1 MPPPDKKSPAEG
13 SQPIGKIL
21 KIPIGGF
28 TGGGIPVPDDPS
40 QQNNATSN
48 LAQPEIIMLSDFK
61 SLTKDDGNYT
71 WSSKDFYL
79 GNDGKKKIYENMSL
93 EGLYFDF
100 QVQSRYLDALSYEL
114 IYDTVTDP
122 SRALLDSQKNRV
134 KVAVNDADSVKKSL
148 VEMIKVTDDAKKSLN
163 LNSYSDPLLQSIDPK
178 QQMQLSPFST
188 KIWLQ
193 FLSNLSVYFNNTVF
207 AEDNAEDKNPS
218 SLSGINRIIY
228 YSTNQVLGLKNL
240 ISNKSCYSID
250 TKKYNTSVAIDIA
263 AVAFLDLS
271 TFTNGENLFNTSA
284 QFWKRKKQIF
294 ELLQIEAI
302 LSNTKLTQAQVNNG
316 IFGIG
321 LSDSYIDI
329 FNFKAQSNL
338 ANTPYLGV
346 TINNITTLTFEND
359 YITIGNKDS
368 KNKNLSFVPGT
379 EIFDTANSS
388 GGTDIGGLEALR
400 TSLEF
405 AKEKIKSIKDAFD
418 SFDDSSS
425 SQNFFTS
432 DIMTKIIKRF
442 RDVMDHDNDIN
453 LSFDY
458 EWMPETTGVSLESF
472 SIDLFRQCN
481 AANNRSYLHTLFT
494 ILYNMALGQT
504 ETAINDLVILI
515 GNFYKTFF
523 DATFTSIVDI
533 NAGISGINKDRKSST
548 RQDYQHRLDAQ
559 EATLNYALK
568 VLNNNIFNE
577 AVRIFKDFTGSYD
590 SSKSYSGQYS
600 EALYLYSIY
609 NFILNIFDVAY
620 GKFISA
626 LYKADALNDIDAL
639 KLGVYEKVLGQINI
653 IYDRV
658 DLMLQKINSYQAAMF
673 GPPGG
678 GIILAINT
686 AMNELGLDKK
696 SVYSP
701 GQINLIISRVD
712 DAAKRINGIDTV
724 QLLDDS
730 VIFARST
737 EVLSYNLNNFY
748 NNNFG
753 NLKFLNSI
761 NQGRHILSV
770 GIPKGYLSTLKNK
783 VIFDATKNNMQD
795 VPQKQGD
802 IIEIVIQKTEE
813 LYPHLRFEPIS
824 FVFDMS
830 IFPLQSYHQTRN
842 DGEILFKDIS
852 SNNPNES
859 FYNFTKKTQDKSY
872 FALTAENKENLRFS
886 HTISYILSLYL
897 SIFSGIEVNEQSLFE
912 DDFLTKLNSQNIF
925 LKGVLNRE
933 TANLTK
939 FTSQL
944 DSFSKALTCFS
955 DEKFVKQYL
964 LSSRKFDR
972 IFNVMIPQT
981 FYIDE
986 QNMSSREKD
995 SLTSLKDSRK
1005 VLTNKTTGKSYIS
1018 KNSPSI
1024 PEYQVFVKSI

>member
-1 MPPPDKKSPAEG
+1 
-13 SQPIGKIL
+13 
-21 KIPIGGF
+21 
-28 TGGGIPVPDDPS
+28 
-40 QQNNATSN
+40 
-48 LAQPEIIMLSDFK
+48 
-61 SLTKDDGNYT
+61 
-71 WSSKDFYL
+71 
-79 GNDGKKKIYENMSL
+79 
-93 EGLYFDF
+93 
-100 QVQSRYLDALSYEL
+100 
-114 IYDTVTDP
+114 
-122 SRALLDSQKNRV
+122 
-134 KVAVNDADSVKKSL
+134 
-148 VEMIKVTDDAKKSLN
+148 
-163 LNSYSDPLLQSIDPK
+163 
-178 QQMQLSPFST
+178 
-188 KIWLQ
+188 
-193 FLSNLSVYFNNTVF
+193 
-207 AEDNAEDKNPS
+207 
-218 SLSGINRIIY
+218 
-228 YSTNQVLGLKNL
+228 
-240 ISNKSCYSID
+240 
-250 TKKYNTSVAIDIA
+250 
-263 AVAFLDLS
+263 
-271 TFTNGENLFNTSA
+271 
-284 QFWKRKKQIF
+284 
-294 ELLQIEAI
+294 
-302 LSNTKLTQAQVNNG
+302 
-316 IFGIG
+316 
-321 LSDSYIDI
+321 
-329 FNFKAQSNL
+329 
-338 ANTPYLGV
+338 
-346 TINNITTLTFEND
+346 
-359 YITIGNKDS
+359 
-368 KNKNLSFVPGT
+368 
-379 EIFDTANSS
+379 
-388 GGTDIGGLEALR
+388 
-400 TSLEF
+400 
-405 AKEKIKSIKDAFD
+405 
-418 SFDDSSS
+418 
-425 SQNFFTS
+425 
-432 DIMTKIIKRF
+432 
-442 RDVMDHDNDIN
+442 
-453 LSFDY
+453 
-458 EWMPETTGVSLESF
+458 
-472 SIDLFRQCN
+472 
-481 AANNRSYLHTLFT
+481 
-494 ILYNMALGQT
+494 MASGQT
-504 ETAINDLVILI
+504 ATAINALVTLI
-515 GNFYKTFF
+515 ADFLSTIGSFENINFKSKN
-523 DATFTSIVDI
+523 DIATRIDNIDPTKNQQLND
-533 NAGISGINKDRKSST
+533 
-548 RQDYQHRLDAQ
+548 Q
-559 EATLNYALK
+559 EDTLNYALK
-568 VLNNNIFNE
+568 VLNNKIFNE
-577 AVRIFKDFTGSYD
+577 AIKIFKEFTDSYD
-590 SSKSYSGQYS
+590 SSKSYSGQYF

-609 NFILNIFDVAY
+609 NFILNIFDVGY

-639 KLGVYEKVLGQINI
+639 KLGVYEKVSGQINI
-653 IYDRV
+653 LYDRV

-748 NNNFG
+748 NHDFG

-783 VIFDATKNNMQD
+783 VIFDATKNDMQD

-986 QNMSSREKD
+986 QNMSSDEKD
-995 SLTSLKDSRK
+995 SLKSLKDSKK